1 MADGPEV
8 RGTRRHAACSIHP
21 AVMHPDG
28 CIAAGCPMQES
39 PCTNPHAGALMHESS
54 CTNLHAGSMRLC
66 LAHAV
71 ACAAPKARC
80 VLSSSAP
87 GGQTGQVRS
96 DPTFFRSSPASCRKT
111 PESAVMAYSSGPH
124 GHADEHPMPAAG
136 AASASDFCK
145 LPGLVHEQTTVRSG
159 LHRGFARA
167 LPGHRPGRMPLM
179 PERKDMGREHC
190 FV

>member
-1 MADGPEV
+1 MP
-8 RGTRRHAACSIHP
+8 HAGIP
-21 AVMHPDG
+21 MH
-28 CIAAGCPMQES
+28 ES
-39 PCTNPHAGALMHESS
+39 PCRGLMHESS
-54 CTNLHAGSMRLC
+54 CTNSHAGSMKLC

-71 ACAAPKARC
+71 ACAAHKARC

-159 LHRGFARA
+159 LHRCFARHCQGTGRGFARHCQ
-167 LPGHRPGRMPLM
+167 GTGRGVCP
-179 PERKDMGREHC
+179 
-190 FV
+190 